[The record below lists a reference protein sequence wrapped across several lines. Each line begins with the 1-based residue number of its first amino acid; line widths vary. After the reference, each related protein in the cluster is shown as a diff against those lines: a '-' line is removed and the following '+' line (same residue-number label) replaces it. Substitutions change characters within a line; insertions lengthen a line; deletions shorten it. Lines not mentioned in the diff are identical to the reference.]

1 MVGSDAINRLWQKP
15 HVRQALLSAA
25 LAASMMGITVLAVK
39 VFGWQSWARR
49 VATVGPVVREPSQRN
64 ARGLSAD
71 QRLVAVSPEPVESA
85 PPPKKT
91 AAPVPPKMS
100 ASELLA
106 AANQARS
113 RGDTGEAVRLAKVIL
128 EFFPNSEPGI
138 QAHLLLGVM
147 YVGLQQPELALPE
160 LALFRQVGPPEMKGE
175 ALWTQ
180 SQALRQLTRSDDERM
195 VLDELIRTFPRSAYV
210 SSARTRLAQL
220 DRDAGAH

>member
-1 MVGSDAINRLWQKP
+1 MAGDDRIKLLWQKP
-15 HVRQALLSAA
+15 HVRQALLSLM
-25 LAASMMGITVLAVK
+25 LAASMTGITVLAVK

-49 VATVGPVVREPSQRN
+49 VASAGPVVREPRQRS
-64 ARGLSAD
+64 ARDLSAD
-71 QRLVAVSPEPVESA
+71 QRLVAVAPEPVESA
-85 PPPKKT
+85 PPPKNS

-113 RGDTGEAVRLAKVIL
+113 RGNTGEAVRLCKVIL
-128 EFFPNSEPGI
+128 EFFPNSESGI
-138 QAHLLLGVM
+138 QAHLLLGVV

-180 SQALRQLTRSDDERM
+180 SLALRQLARAEDERI
-195 VLDELIRTFPRSAYV
+195 VLDELIRSFPRSAYV
-210 SSARTRLAQL
+210 ASARTRLMQL
-220 DRDAGAH
+220 GSDAGAH